1 MKEIKVPVDM
11 SELNEAFEKANRLVL
26 LLREAKTLIGSLSG
40 VAGQK
45 SNDSSIASTDADSSI
60 SCHE

>member
-11 SELNEAFEKANRLVL
+11 SELNEAFEKAYRLVL

-40 VAGQK
+40 VVGQK
-45 SNDSSIASTDADSSI
+45 SNDSSIASADADSSI